1 MKLRYLLSV
10 ATVSFLM
17 SACSNEESFI
27 AVYKEGVLSASVEG
41 NHSSTRAGF
50 DEKGKFFWSAN
61 DKLGVTTTTVPTEFS
76 PLNLVSGSGSAN
88 GSFKGTISGDVGDY
102 AMYPYNKSHRMN
114 GTTLTYCF
122 PKNYEYTKVDN
133 DFFTEEEGEGNS
145 FNPAMWGKITEGNVQ
160 LKHLGGVFCIKIPE
174 MPLESG
180 KFCFITDQKISG
192 DFTVDLSSTGSPNIT
207 TTESSADNNTVTI
220 AFSGATK
227 DNPGVFYVPVPVGT
241 YKVQVKVT
249 DNNDNEEINIPAGTY
264 SVDRCDLKKIEFNNA
279 SIDATPCT
287 LTEVTEN
294 LKTSSD
300 AVIITDVITSSSSA
314 TITIPSISGT
324 SSLLKTTSA
333 VIEPL
338 KSFVVSFESIET
350 NANITIKDENYDKEK
365 DEANSVDN
373 ITVSIPN
380 NEKQDFTHLSTDI
393 KMPNSTVILDANAG
407 SATYKDVTVE
417 ALEVEDEDDEGT
429 IIIRSNVT
437 IENLQVTTGSVLVET
452 GAVLKKISVDKNSRT
467 DDTGKI
473 DKVKL
478 ICETGAIIPPTTD
491 IDSECV
497 SVAEKYNQE
506 PDLEEMSYIFRHG
519 GTYTMQHNLDITG
532 RGFYIPKSR
541 KATLDLNG
549 YTLTAGNS
557 ESSNITV
564 LGNFTIE
571 DNNDKGG
578 GKIIANYDY
587 TENEYNAGIIDVQS
601 GGKMTMKSGTINT
614 VRENAS
620 NNGQFGI
627 SVSGAA
633 TVDIQGGKI
642 EAGWY
647 AVYGL
652 DKYSTSDY
660 KSQIIISGGEL
671 TSSADYVFDLPQS
684 GSTIITGGSFKGAK
698 GIIEKK
704 GGNHKISIKGGSF
717 TNFNPCNCLIGGDK
731 YSLLPDDGCYVV
743 TCNEA
748 YDSEQYNEGM
758 GEKIYEVVP
767 ISEQISTNQQ
777 DED

>member
-88 GSFKGTISGDVGDY
+88 GSFKGTISGDVGVY
-102 AMYPYNKSHRMN
+102 AMYPYNNSHRIN
-114 GTTLTYCF
+114 GTTLTYSF
-122 PKNYEYTKVDN
+122 PTNYEYTKVDN
-133 DFFTEEEGEGNS
+133 DFFTETEGEGNS

-160 LKHLGGVFCIKIPE
+160 LKHLGGVFCIKVPE

-180 KFCFITDQKISG
+180 KFCFITDKKISG
-192 DFTVDLSSTGSPNIT
+192 DFTVDLSSTGSPYIT
-207 TTESSADNNTVTI
+207 ATESSDNNTVTI
-220 AFSGATK
+220 AFSGATNDK
-227 DNPGVFYVPVPVGT
+227 PGVFYVPVPVGT

-249 DNNDNEEINIPAGTY
+249 DNSGNEKINIPAGTY

-279 SIDATPCT
+279 SIDATPCS
-287 LTEVTEN
+287 LTEVTEK

-300 AVIITDVITSSSSA
+300 AVIITDVITSSSDP
-314 TITIPSISGT
+314 ITIPSISGT
-324 SSLLKTTSA
+324 RSLLKTTSA

-350 NANITIKDENYDKEK
+350 NANITIKDEDYDKEK

-437 IENLQVTTGSVLVET
+437 IENLNVTTGSVLVET
-452 GAVLKKISVDKNSRT
+452 GAVLKKISVNISSRT

-519 GTYTMQHNLDITG
+519 GTYTMQHDLDITG

-564 LGNFTIE
+564 LGNFTLE
-571 DNNDKGG
+571 DNNDNGG

-587 TENEYNAGIIDVQS
+587 TKNEYDAGIIDVQS
-601 GGKMTMKSGTINT
+601 GGKMTMTGGTINT

-620 NNGQFGI
+620 NNGQYGI

-684 GSTIITGGSFKGAK
+684 GSTIITGGSFKGATGVIK
-698 GIIEKK
+698 NVGDNHNVII
-704 GGNHKISIKGGSF
+704 SGGSY
-717 TNFNPCNCLIGGDK
+717 TNFNP
-731 YSLLPDDGCYVV
+731 
-743 TCNEA
+743 
-748 YDSEQYNEGM
+748 
-758 GEKIYEVVP
+758 EKFVLEDYRVEHDTSTDTYRVVP
-767 ISEQISTNQQ
+767 KEVIPTNT
-777 DED
+777 DSYSNED